1 MTSETPVWLDPP
13 PPRGRALARPPDIGV
28 GPLATVLIDHPRLGR
43 VRINACD
50 HDVAIHG
57 PVLDSRV

>member
-1 MTSETPVWLDPP
+1 MARPATAQG
-13 PPRGRALARPPDIGV
+13 PRLARPPDIGV